1 MTAVGILLTG
11 SDRVIADHDR
21 PMSGSSCSST
31 CRRVWTKPYTF
42 FSSHQTGITC
52 ADPVF
57 EPGPEGAL
65 PVVLTVNFDV
75 NALSRSI
82 ASTPLEDAK
91 TLLFASDGTR
101 LGHSARPPRY
111 LAVGPVLSGESAFY
125 LPDKI
130 EIGDR
135 PLGDSASS
143 ALDGDSRPLRSIQ
156 HCVAVRGHWRRPP
169 QPTDRRLQSN
179 RSCHPPGRIRPFA
192 PVQRCS
198 FTNT

>member
-1 MTAVGILLTG
+1 MPPRLDEALHLLLLAPDRYHLRRSRVRAGTRGRLAGGPHRKLRRQRSVSQHRLDTA
-11 SDRVIADHDR
+11 
-21 PMSGSSCSST
+21 
-31 CRRVWTKPYTF
+31 RRR
-42 FSSHQTGITC
+42 Q
-52 ADPVF
+52 DPAVC
-57 EPGPEGAL
+57 
-65 PVVLTVNFDV
+65 
-75 NALSRSI
+75 
-82 ASTPLEDAK
+82 
-91 TLLFASDGTR
+91 SDGTR

-179 RSCHPPGRIRPFA
+179 RSCHPPGRSDLSLQFSAAASRTRRVARAGNRATSCHCRRRRWP
-192 PVQRCS
+192 R
-198 FTNT
+198 